1 MKILVIG
8 GTYFLGKAF
17 VKQACKGSEY
27 DGNKPY
33 EQNQLYL
40 LNRGSRPL
48 SPGDDRNGNSEVFP
62 IIKEYHM
69 DRHDIDGV
77 RKIPEKEFDV
87 VVDFCAY
94 SRDDIRSVVD
104 AFGGA
109 IGQYIF
115 ISTCDVYRRGTG
127 SVTDESGELEDRNF
141 GGEAGEYIAGKVALE
156 KELIS
161 CCKEY
166 DIRYTSIRPAFI
178 YGPDNYAPREG
189 IFFNWIEQAGQI
201 IFPEDSDG
209 KFQMVYVDDLAK
221 IILAACKNPLSYD
234 KAYNVCG
241 DGYLSYEIFAGILK
255 KATGVD
261 FEKVNLSV
269 KDIQAK
275 NIALPFPL
283 TKDETELYCGEQVR
297 ELGVNYTPI
306 EQGMKKAY
314 EFFINFSKS

>member
-17 VKQACKGSEY
+17 VKQACKGLESNRNQSY
-27 DGNKPY
+27 K
-33 EQNQLYL
+33 QNQLYL

-48 SPGDDRNGNSEVFP
+48 SLGDDRSEDNNAAQ

-69 DRHDIDGV
+69 DRHDTDSI
-77 RKIPEKEFDV
+77 RKLPEKDFDV

-94 SRDDIRSVVD
+94 SENDIRSIID
-104 AFGGA
+104 ALGGR

-127 SVTDESGELEDRNF
+127 KVTDENGELEDRNF
-141 GGEAGEYIAGKVALE
+141 GGEAGEYITGKAALE
-156 KELIS
+156 KELVS
-161 CCKEY
+161 GCKEY

-209 KFQMVYVDDLAK
+209 KFQMVYVNDLAK
-221 IILAACKNPLSYD
+221 MILAACGNPISYD

-241 DGYLSYEIFAGILK
+241 DGYLSYEIFAEILK
-255 KATGVD
+255 KATGID
-261 FEKVNLSV
+261 FEKVNLPV
-269 KDIQAK
+269 KDIQAQ

-283 TKDETELYCGEQVR
+283 TKDETELYSGDRVK
-297 ELGVNYTPI
+297 ELGISYTPV
-306 EQGMKKAY
+306 EQGMRETY
-314 EFFINFSKS
+314 EFFRLL

>member
-17 VKQACKGSEY
+17 VEQACKGSGSNGKE
-27 DGNKPY
+27 PY
-33 EQNQLYL
+33 KRTQLYL
-40 LNRGSRPL
+40 LNRGNRPL
-48 SPGDDRNGNSEVFP
+48 SLVNSQNGNADGAQ
-62 IIKEYHM
+62 IMQEYHM
-69 DRHDIDGV
+69 DRHDTDSIK
-77 RKIPEKEFDV
+77 RLPEKEFDV

-94 SRDDIRSVVD
+94 NENDIRSIID
-104 AFGGA
+104 AFGGR

-127 SVTDESGELEDRNF
+127 MLTDESGELEERNF
-141 GGEAGEYIAGKVALE
+141 GGEAGEYIAGKAALE
-156 KELIS
+156 KELVS

-166 DIRYTSIRPAFI
+166 NIRYTSIRPAFI

-209 KFQMVYVDDLAK
+209 QFQMVYVDDVAK
-221 IILAACKNPLSYD
+221 IILAACGNPISYD

-241 DGYLSYEIFAGILK
+241 EGYLSYEIFAEILK

-269 KDIQAK
+269 KDIQAQ

-283 TKDETELYCGEQVR
+283 TKDETELYSGEPVK
-297 ELGVNYTPI
+297 ELGISYTPI
-306 EQGMKKAY
+306 EQGMRETY
-314 EFFINFSKS
+314 EFFRLF

>member
-17 VKQACKGSEY
+17 VKQACKGH
-27 DGNKPY
+27 
-33 EQNQLYL
+33 QLYL

-48 SPGDDRNGNSEVFP
+48 SLAGDCNDNDKGTQ
-62 IIKEYHM
+62 IIEEYHM
-69 DRHDIDGV
+69 DRHDIESI
-77 RKIPEKEFDV
+77 RQIPEKNFDV
-87 VVDFCAY
+87 IVDFCAY
-94 SRDDIRSVVD
+94 SETDIRSIID
-104 AFGGA
+104 AFGGN

-127 SVTDESGELEDRNF
+127 MVTDESGELEERNF
-141 GGEAGEYIAGKVALE
+141 GGEAGEYIAGKAALE
-156 KELIS
+156 KELVS

-166 DIRYTSIRPAFI
+166 DIRYTSIRPSFI

-209 KFQMVYVDDLAK
+209 QFQMVYVDDLAK
-221 IILAACKNPLSYD
+221 IILAACGNPISYD

-241 DGYLSYEIFAGILK
+241 EGYLSYEIFAEILK
-255 KATGVD
+255 KATGID

-269 KDIQAK
+269 KDIQAQ

-283 TKDETELYCGEQVR
+283 TKDETELYRGELVK
-297 ELGVNYTPI
+297 ELGISYTPI
-306 EQGMKKAY
+306 EQGMRETY
-314 EFFINFSKS
+314 GFFRLF